1 MNEKAQ
7 GKLGAQRL
15 GTAAKL
21 SMWSLGCTGLMAG
34 PVLAQTAKEG
44 AAALPEVR
52 VTAQVKGQALDE
64 AQRAF
69 SVTELGRDE
78 LREQPMQEVEALWN
92 KVPGMHV
99 NHYQLSGV
107 ANGLVLRGFGGGGHG
122 GDVAATLDGIP
133 LNEAMSHADGY
144 FDLNVVVPLELDKV
158 NVYRGP
164 VSVLQGNYNRAGL
177 VELRTRRSGSYT
189 DFDVSAGSYGLLD
202 AQAALGRELEGG
214 DQLNLAAQ
222 HSRGDG
228 ARPSSG
234 FERSTISGHWKHH
247 VHEKLDI
254 SLSGRWHEARGDSP
268 SYLTE
273 AQWRQDPQ
281 GRDAH
286 VVGDGAN
293 KHFGT
298 LRLDAQY
305 ALDADLRLLG
315 FVYGTQQD
323 FVRWF
328 TRPRGGGWMQREE
341 SYERSVLGAGLNL
354 SGKSQLAAREL
365 NWMLGLEQV
374 RESTDYGYW
383 DGLVNRQRT
392 GPALNDR
399 NTRLDN
405 TALYG
410 QGSWQATD
418 WLQTTAALRWDHF
431 DGSCRLLEAEAGG
444 NECNRMQGR
453 SHTSPKLGAL
463 AQLNAQTALR
473 ASWSQGFA
481 LASDF
486 AKYALRNSDL
496 SANVFRQS
504 ELGVQWKPSAQWLID
519 AALYRITSSNEIR
532 NTAPGEYENLGA
544 TVRKGAELQL
554 HWLPSRSWHI
564 EWAYGRNRSEVTQ
577 NANAAL
583 LGQRVVA
590 VPDYTSTLHARWMP
604 RSDITVHG
612 VLRHVGRAPINATN
626 TEWASSYH
634 WLDLGLQY
642 RLPASLARNASL
654 NLWLRNAANTTYAS
668 TTTIIGGQRLV
679 APGAPR
685 SVQLGL
691 QFSL

>member
-1 MNEKAQ
+1 MGCGCA
-7 GKLGAQRL
+7 GLLTGGA
-15 GTAAKL
+15 
-21 SMWSLGCTGLMAG
+21 W
-34 PVLAQTAKEG
+34 AQTAREG
-44 AAALPEVR
+44 NAALPEVLVR
-52 VTAQVKGQALDE
+52 AQVKGQALDE
-64 AQRAF
+64 AQRSF
-69 SVTELGRDE
+69 SVTEFGSDDI
-78 LREQPMQEVEALWN
+78 REQPRQEVEALWN

-122 GDVAATLDGIP
+122 GDVAATLDGIA

-158 NVYRGP
+158 NVHRGP

-189 DFDVSAGSYGLLD
+189 DVDVSAGSQGMLD
-202 AQAALGRELEGG
+202 AQAALGRKLEGG

-228 ARPSSG
+228 ARPRSG
-234 FERSTISGHWKHH
+234 HGRSTISGTWKHH

-268 SYLTE
+268 GYLTE

-281 GRDAH
+281 GKDGH
-286 VVGDGAN
+286 VVGDGAD

-305 ALDADLRLLG
+305 ALDADTRLLG

-328 TRPRGGGWMQREE
+328 TRPRSGTWMQREE
-341 SYERSVLGAGLNL
+341 RYDRSVLGAGLNL
-354 SGKSQLAAREL
+354 NGKSQLVAREL

-383 DGLVNRQRT
+383 DGLVDRRRT
-392 GPALNDR
+392 AAALDDR
-399 NTRLDN
+399 NTRLN
-405 TALYG
+405 NMAFYG
-410 QGSWQATD
+410 QGGWQATG

-431 DGSCRLLEAEAGG
+431 DGRCRLLGAETGG
-444 NECNRMQGR
+444 DECNRMQGR
-453 SHTSPKLGAL
+453 SHASPKLGAM
-463 AQLNAQTALR
+463 AQLDARTALR

-481 LASDF
+481 LPSDF
-486 AKYALRNSDL
+486 AKYALRNSEL
-496 SANVFRQS
+496 GANIFRQT
-504 ELGVQWKPSAQWLID
+504 ELGLQWKPSSQWLID
-519 AALYRITSSNEIR
+519 AAVYRVTSSNEIR

-544 TVRKGAELQL
+544 TLRKGAELQL
-554 HWLPSRSWHI
+554 HWLPGRSWHI
-564 EWAYGRNRSEVTQ
+564 EWAYGRNRSEITQ

-590 VPDYTSTLHARWMP
+590 VPEYTSTLHARWMP
-604 RSDITVHG
+604 RGDVTVHG
-612 VLRHVGRAPINATN
+612 VLRHVGRAPINAGN
-626 TEWASSYH
+626 TEWAGSYH

-642 RLPASLARNASL
+642 RLPAGVARHASL
-654 NLWLRNAANTTYAS
+654 SLWLRNAANARYAS
-668 TTTIIGGQRLV
+668 TTAMIGGPRLV

-691 QFSL
+691 QLSL

>member
-1 MNEKAQ
+1 MGCGCA
-7 GKLGAQRL
+7 GLLTGGA
-15 GTAAKL
+15 
-21 SMWSLGCTGLMAG
+21 W
-34 PVLAQTAKEG
+34 AQTAREG
-44 AAALPEVR
+44 NVALPEVLVR
-52 VTAQVKGQALDE
+52 AQVKGQALDE

-69 SVTELGRDE
+69 SVTEFGSDDI
-78 LREQPMQEVEALWN
+78 REQPRQEVESLWN

-122 GDVAATLDGIP
+122 GDVAATLDGIA

-158 NVYRGP
+158 NVHRGP

-189 DFDVSAGSYGLLD
+189 DVDVSAGSQGMLD

-228 ARPSSG
+228 ARPRSG
-234 FERSTISGHWKHH
+234 HGRSTISGTWKHH

-268 SYLTE
+268 GYLTE

-281 GRDAH
+281 GKDGH

-305 ALDADLRLLG
+305 ALDADTRLLG

-328 TRPRGGGWMQREE
+328 TRPRSGTWMQREE
-341 SYERSVLGAGLNL
+341 RYDRSVLGAGLNL
-354 SGKSQLAAREL
+354 NGKSQLVAREL

-383 DGLVNRQRT
+383 DGLVDRRRT
-392 GPALNDR
+392 AAALDDR
-399 NTRLDN
+399 NTRLN
-405 TALYG
+405 NMALYG
-410 QGSWQATD
+410 QGGWQATG

-431 DGSCRLLEAEAGG
+431 DGRCRLLGAETGG
-444 NECNRMQGR
+444 DECNRMQGR
-453 SHTSPKLGAL
+453 SHASPKLGAM
-463 AQLNAQTALR
+463 AQLDARTALR

-481 LASDF
+481 LPSDF
-486 AKYALRNSDL
+486 AKYALRNSEL
-496 SANVFRQS
+496 GANIFRQT
-504 ELGVQWKPSAQWLID
+504 ELGLQWKPSSQWLID
-519 AALYRITSSNEIR
+519 AAVYRVTSSNEIR

-544 TVRKGAELQL
+544 TLRKGAELQL
-554 HWLPSRSWHI
+554 HWLPGRSWHL
-564 EWAYGRNRSEVTQ
+564 EWAYGRNRSEITQ

-590 VPDYTSTLHARWMP
+590 VPEYTSTLHARWMP
-604 RSDITVHG
+604 RGDVTVHG
-612 VLRHVGRAPINATN
+612 VLRHVGRAPINAGN
-626 TEWASSYH
+626 TEWAGSYH

-642 RLPASLARNASL
+642 RLPASVARHASL
-654 NLWLRNAANTTYAS
+654 SLWLRNAANARYAS
-668 TTTIIGGQRLV
+668 TTAMIGGQRLV

>member
-1 MNEKAQ
+1 MGCGCA
-7 GKLGAQRL
+7 GLLTGGA
-15 GTAAKL
+15 
-21 SMWSLGCTGLMAG
+21 W
-34 PVLAQTAKEG
+34 AQTAREG
-44 AAALPEVR
+44 NAALPEVLVR
-52 VTAQVKGQALDE
+52 AQVKGQALDE
-64 AQRAF
+64 AQRSF
-69 SVTELGRDE
+69 SVTEFGSDDI
-78 LREQPMQEVEALWN
+78 REQPRQEVEALWN

-122 GDVAATLDGIP
+122 GDVAATLDGIA

-158 NVYRGP
+158 NVHRGP

-189 DFDVSAGSYGLLD
+189 DVDVSAGSQGMLD

-228 ARPSSG
+228 ARPRSG
-234 FERSTISGHWKHH
+234 HGRSTISGTWKHH

-268 SYLTE
+268 GYLTE

-281 GRDAH
+281 GKDGH
-286 VVGDGAN
+286 VVGDGAD

-305 ALDADLRLLG
+305 ALDADTRLLG

-328 TRPRGGGWMQREE
+328 TRPRSGTWMQREE
-341 SYERSVLGAGLNL
+341 RYDRSVLGAGLNL
-354 SGKSQLAAREL
+354 NGKSQLVAREL

-383 DGLVNRQRT
+383 DGLADRQRT
-392 GPALNDR
+392 AAALDDR
-399 NTRLDN
+399 NTRLSN
-405 TALYG
+405 MAFYG
-410 QGSWQATD
+410 QGGWQATG

-431 DGSCRLLEAEAGG
+431 DGRCRLLGAETGG
-444 NECNRMQGR
+444 DECNRMQGR
-453 SHTSPKLGAL
+453 SHASPKLGAM
-463 AQLNAQTALR
+463 AQLDARTALR

-481 LASDF
+481 LPSDF
-486 AKYALRNSDL
+486 AKYALRNSEL
-496 SANVFRQS
+496 GANIFRQT
-504 ELGVQWKPSAQWLID
+504 ELGLQWKPSSQWLID
-519 AALYRITSSNEIR
+519 AAVYRVTSSNEIR

-544 TVRKGAELQL
+544 TLRKGAELQL
-554 HWLPSRSWHI
+554 HWLPGRSWHL
-564 EWAYGRNRSEVTQ
+564 EWAYGRNRSEITQ

-590 VPDYTSTLHARWMP
+590 VPEYTSTLHARWMP
-604 RSDITVHG
+604 RGDVTVHG
-612 VLRHVGRAPINATN
+612 VLRHVGRAPINAGN
-626 TEWASSYH
+626 TEWAGSYH

-642 RLPASLARNASL
+642 RLPASVARHASL
-654 NLWLRNAANTTYAS
+654 SLWLRNAANARYAS
-668 TTTIIGGQRLV
+668 TTAMIGGQRLV

>member
-1 MNEKAQ
+1 M
-7 GKLGAQRL
+7 
-15 GTAAKL
+15 
-21 SMWSLGCTGLMAG
+21 TGWAW
-34 PVLAQTAKEG
+34 AQTAREG
-44 AAALPEVR
+44 NAALPEVLVR
-52 VTAQVKGQALDE
+52 AQVKGQALDE
-64 AQRAF
+64 AQRSF
-69 SVTELGRDE
+69 SVTEFGSDDI
-78 LREQPMQEVEALWN
+78 REQPRQEVEALWN
-92 KVPGMHV
+92 KVPGMYV

-122 GDVAATLDGIP
+122 GDVAATLDGIS

-158 NVYRGP
+158 NVHRGP

-189 DFDVSAGSYGLLD
+189 DVDVSAGSQGMLD

-222 HSRGDG
+222 HSHGDG

-234 FERSTISGHWKHH
+234 HGRSTISGTWKHH

-268 SYLTE
+268 GYLTE

-281 GRDAH
+281 GKDGH

-305 ALDADLRLLG
+305 ALDADTRLLG

-328 TRPRGGGWMQREE
+328 TRPRSGTWMQREE
-341 SYERSVLGAGLNL
+341 RYDRSVLGAGLNL
-354 SGKSQLAAREL
+354 SGKSRLAAREL

-383 DGLVNRQRT
+383 DGLVNRRRT
-392 GPALNDR
+392 AAALDDR
-399 NTRLDN
+399 NTRLN
-405 TALYG
+405 NMALYG
-410 QGSWQATD
+410 QGSWQATG

-431 DGSCRLLEAEAGG
+431 DGRCRLLGAETGG
-444 NECNRMQGR
+444 DECNRMQGR
-453 SHTSPKLGAL
+453 SHASPKLGAM
-463 AQLNAQTALR
+463 AQLNPQTAVR

-481 LASDF
+481 LPSDF
-486 AKYALRNSDL
+486 AKYALRNSEL
-496 SANVFRQS
+496 GANIFRQT
-504 ELGVQWKPSAQWLID
+504 ELGLQWKPSSQWLID
-519 AALYRITSSNEIR
+519 AAVYRVTSSNEIR

-544 TVRKGAELQL
+544 TLRKGAELQL
-554 HWLPSRSWHI
+554 HWLPGRSWHL
-564 EWAYGRNRSEVTQ
+564 EWAYGRNRSEITQ

-583 LGQRVVA
+583 QGQRVVA
-590 VPDYTSTLHARWMP
+590 VPEYTSTLHARWMP
-604 RSDITVHG
+604 RGDVTVHG
-612 VLRHVGRAPINATN
+612 VLRHVGRAPINAGN
-626 TEWASSYH
+626 TEWAGSYH

-642 RLPASLARNASL
+642 RLPASVARHASL
-654 NLWLRNAANTTYAS
+654 SLWLRNAANARYAS
-668 TTTIIGGQRLV
+668 ITTMIGGQRLV

>member
-1 MNEKAQ
+1 MGCGCAGLLTGGAWAQ
-7 GKLGAQRL
+7 
-15 GTAAKL
+15 
-21 SMWSLGCTGLMAG
+21 
-34 PVLAQTAKEG
+34 LAREG
-44 AAALPEVR
+44 NAALPEVLVR
-52 VTAQVKGQALDE
+52 AQVKGQALDE
-64 AQRAF
+64 AQRTF
-69 SVTELGRDE
+69 SVTEFGSDDI
-78 LREQPMQEVEALWN
+78 REQPRQEVEALWN

-122 GDVAATLDGIP
+122 GDVAATLDGIA

-144 FDLNVVVPLELDKV
+144 FDLNVVMPLELDKV
-158 NVYRGP
+158 NVHRGP

-189 DFDVSAGSYGLLD
+189 DVDVSAGSQGMLD

-228 ARPSSG
+228 ARPRSG
-234 FERSTISGHWKHH
+234 HGRSTISGTWKHH

-268 SYLTE
+268 GYLTE

-281 GRDAH
+281 GKDGH
-286 VVGDGAN
+286 VVGDGAD

-305 ALDADLRLLG
+305 ALDADTRLLG

-328 TRPRGGGWMQREE
+328 TRPRSGTWMQREE
-341 SYERSVLGAGLNL
+341 RYDRSVLGAGLNL
-354 SGKSQLAAREL
+354 NGKSQLVAREL

-383 DGLVNRQRT
+383 DGLVDRQRT
-392 GPALNDR
+392 AAALDDR
-399 NTRLDN
+399 NTRLN
-405 TALYG
+405 NMAFYG
-410 QGSWQATD
+410 QGGWQATG

-431 DGSCRLLEAEAGG
+431 DGRCRLLGAETGG
-444 NECNRMQGR
+444 DECNRMQGR
-453 SHTSPKLGAL
+453 SHASPKLGAM
-463 AQLNAQTALR
+463 AQLDARTALR

-481 LASDF
+481 LPSDF
-486 AKYALRNSDL
+486 AKYALRNSEL
-496 SANVFRQS
+496 GANIFRQT
-504 ELGVQWKPSAQWLID
+504 ELGLQWKPSSQWLID
-519 AALYRITSSNEIR
+519 AAVYRVTSSNEIR

-544 TVRKGAELQL
+544 TLRKGAELQL
-554 HWLPSRSWHI
+554 HWLPGRSWHL
-564 EWAYGRNRSEVTQ
+564 EWAYGRNRSEITQ

-590 VPDYTSTLHARWMP
+590 VPEYTSTLHARWMP
-604 RSDITVHG
+604 RGDVTVHG
-612 VLRHVGRAPINATN
+612 VLRHVGRAPINAGN
-626 TEWASSYH
+626 TEWAGSYH

-642 RLPASLARNASL
+642 RLPASVARHASL
-654 NLWLRNAANTTYAS
+654 SLWLRNAANARYAS
-668 TTTIIGGQRLV
+668 TTAMIGGQRLV

>member
-1 MNEKAQ
+1 MGCGCA
-7 GKLGAQRL
+7 GLLTGGA
-15 GTAAKL
+15 
-21 SMWSLGCTGLMAG
+21 W
-34 PVLAQTAKEG
+34 AQTAREG
-44 AAALPEVR
+44 NAVLPEVLVR
-52 VTAQVKGQALDE
+52 AQVKGQALDE
-64 AQRAF
+64 AQRSF
-69 SVTELGRDE
+69 SVTEFGSDDI
-78 LREQPMQEVEALWN
+78 REQPRQEVEALWN

-122 GDVAATLDGIP
+122 GDVAATLDGIA

-158 NVYRGP
+158 NVHRGP

-189 DFDVSAGSYGLLD
+189 DVDVSAGSQGMLD

-228 ARPSSG
+228 ARPRSG
-234 FERSTISGHWKHH
+234 HGRSTISGTWKHH

-268 SYLTE
+268 GYLTE

-281 GRDAH
+281 GKDGH
-286 VVGDGAN
+286 VVGDGAD

-305 ALDADLRLLG
+305 ALDADTRLLG

-328 TRPRGGGWMQREE
+328 TRPRSGTWMQREE
-341 SYERSVLGAGLNL
+341 RYDRSVLGAGLNL
-354 SGKSQLAAREL
+354 NGKRQLVASEL

-383 DGLVNRQRT
+383 DGLVDRQRT
-392 GPALNDR
+392 AAALDDR
-399 NTRLDN
+399 NTRLSN
-405 TALYG
+405 MAFYG
-410 QGSWQATD
+410 QGGWQATG

-431 DGSCRLLEAEAGG
+431 DGRCRLLGAETGG
-444 NECNRMQGR
+444 DECNRMQGR
-453 SHTSPKLGAL
+453 SHASPKLGAM
-463 AQLNAQTALR
+463 AQLDARTALR

-481 LASDF
+481 LPSDF
-486 AKYALRNSDL
+486 AKYALRNSEL
-496 SANVFRQS
+496 GANIFRQT
-504 ELGVQWKPSAQWLID
+504 ELGLQWKPSSQWLID
-519 AALYRITSSNEIR
+519 AAVYRVTSSNEIR

-544 TVRKGAELQL
+544 TLRKGAELQL
-554 HWLPSRSWHI
+554 HWLPGRSRHL
-564 EWAYGRNRSEVTQ
+564 EWVYGRNRSEITQ

-590 VPDYTSTLHARWMP
+590 VPEYTSTLHARWMP
-604 RSDITVHG
+604 RGDVTVHG
-612 VLRHVGRAPINATN
+612 MLRHVGRAPINAGN
-626 TEWASSYH
+626 TEWAGSYH

-642 RLPASLARNASL
+642 RLPASVARHASL
-654 NLWLRNAANTTYAS
+654 SLWLRNAANARYAS
-668 TTTIIGGQRLV
+668 TTAMIGGQRLV

>member
-1 MNEKAQ
+1 MGCGCA
-7 GKLGAQRL
+7 GLLTGGA
-15 GTAAKL
+15 
-21 SMWSLGCTGLMAG
+21 W
-34 PVLAQTAKEG
+34 AQTAREG
-44 AAALPEVR
+44 NAVLPEVLVR
-52 VTAQVKGQALDE
+52 AQVKGQALDQ
-64 AQRAF
+64 AQRSF
-69 SVTELGRDE
+69 SVTEFGSDDI
-78 LREQPMQEVEALWN
+78 REQPRQEVEALWN

-122 GDVAATLDGIP
+122 GDVAATLDGIA

-158 NVYRGP
+158 NVHRGP

-189 DFDVSAGSYGLLD
+189 DVDVSAGSQGMLD

-228 ARPSSG
+228 ARPRSG
-234 FERSTISGHWKHH
+234 HGRSTISGTWKHH

-268 SYLTE
+268 GYLTE

-281 GRDAH
+281 GKDGH
-286 VVGDGAN
+286 VVGDGAD

-305 ALDADLRLLG
+305 ALDADTRLLG

-328 TRPRGGGWMQREE
+328 TRPRSGTWMQREE
-341 SYERSVLGAGLNL
+341 RYDRSVLGAGLNL
-354 SGKSQLAAREL
+354 NGKRQLVASEL

-383 DGLVNRQRT
+383 DGLVDRQRT
-392 GPALNDR
+392 AAALDDR
-399 NTRLDN
+399 NTRLSN
-405 TALYG
+405 MAFYG
-410 QGSWQATD
+410 QGGWQATG

-431 DGSCRLLEAEAGG
+431 DGRCRLLGAETGG
-444 NECNRMQGR
+444 DECNRMQGR
-453 SHTSPKLGAL
+453 SHASPKLGAM
-463 AQLNAQTALR
+463 AQLDARTALR

-481 LASDF
+481 LPSDF
-486 AKYALRNSDL
+486 AKYALRNSEL
-496 SANVFRQS
+496 GANIFRQT
-504 ELGVQWKPSAQWLID
+504 ELGLQWKPSSQWLID
-519 AALYRITSSNEIR
+519 AAVYRVTSSNEIR

-544 TVRKGAELQL
+544 TLRKGAELQL
-554 HWLPSRSWHI
+554 HWLPGRSRHL
-564 EWAYGRNRSEVTQ
+564 EWVYGRNRSEITQ

-590 VPDYTSTLHARWMP
+590 VPEYTSTLHARWMP
-604 RSDITVHG
+604 RGDVTVHG
-612 VLRHVGRAPINATN
+612 MLRHVGRAPINAGN
-626 TEWASSYH
+626 TEWAGSYH

-642 RLPASLARNASL
+642 RLPASVARHASL
-654 NLWLRNAANTTYAS
+654 SLWLRNAANARYAS
-668 TTTIIGGQRLV
+668 TTAMIGGQRLV

>member
-1 MNEKAQ
+1 MGCGCA
-7 GKLGAQRL
+7 GLLTGGA
-15 GTAAKL
+15 
-21 SMWSLGCTGLMAG
+21 W
-34 PVLAQTAKEG
+34 AQTAREG
-44 AAALPEVR
+44 NPVLPEVLVR
-52 VTAQVKGQALDE
+52 AQVKGQALDE
-64 AQRAF
+64 AQRSF
-69 SVTELGRDE
+69 SVTEFGSDDI
-78 LREQPMQEVEALWN
+78 REQPRQEVEALWN

-122 GDVAATLDGIP
+122 GDVAATLDGIA

-158 NVYRGP
+158 NVHRGP

-189 DFDVSAGSYGLLD
+189 DVDVSAGSQGMLD

-228 ARPSSG
+228 ARPRSG
-234 FERSTISGHWKHH
+234 HGRSTISGTWKHH

-268 SYLTE
+268 GYLTE

-281 GRDAH
+281 GKDGH
-286 VVGDGAN
+286 VVGDGADKN
-293 KHFGT
+293 FGT

-305 ALDADLRLLG
+305 ALDADTRLLG

-328 TRPRGGGWMQREE
+328 TRPRSGTWMQREE
-341 SYERSVLGAGLNL
+341 RYDRSVLGAGLNL
-354 SGKSQLAAREL
+354 NGKSQLVAREL

-383 DGLVNRQRT
+383 DGLVDRRRT
-392 GPALNDR
+392 AAALDDR
-399 NTRLDN
+399 NTRLNN

-410 QGSWQATD
+410 QGSWQATG

-431 DGSCRLLEAEAGG
+431 DGRCRLLGAETGG
-444 NECNRMQGR
+444 DECNRMQGR
-453 SHTSPKLGAL
+453 SHASPKLGAM
-463 AQLNAQTALR
+463 AQLDARTALR

-481 LASDF
+481 LPSDF
-486 AKYALRNSDL
+486 AKYALRNSEL
-496 SANVFRQS
+496 GANIFRQT
-504 ELGVQWKPSAQWLID
+504 ELGLQWKPSSQWLID
-519 AALYRITSSNEIR
+519 AAVYRVTSSNEIR

-544 TVRKGAELQL
+544 TLRKGAELQL
-554 HWLPSRSWHI
+554 HWLPGRSWHL
-564 EWAYGRNRSEVTQ
+564 EWAYGRNRSEITQ

-590 VPDYTSTLHARWMP
+590 VPEYTSTLHARWMP
-604 RSDITVHG
+604 RGDVTVHG
-612 VLRHVGRAPINATN
+612 VLRHVGRAPINAGN
-626 TEWASSYH
+626 TEWAGSYH

-642 RLPASLARNASL
+642 RLPASVARHASL
-654 NLWLRNAANTTYAS
+654 SLWLRNAANARYAS
-668 TTTIIGGQRLV
+668 TTTMIGGQRLV

-691 QFSL
+691 QLSL

>member
-1 MNEKAQ
+1 MGCGCA
-7 GKLGAQRL
+7 GLLTGGA
-15 GTAAKL
+15 
-21 SMWSLGCTGLMAG
+21 W
-34 PVLAQTAKEG
+34 AQTAREG
-44 AAALPEVR
+44 NAVLPEVLVR
-52 VTAQVKGQALDE
+52 AQVKGQALDE
-64 AQRAF
+64 AQRSF
-69 SVTELGRDE
+69 SVTEFGSDDI
-78 LREQPMQEVEALWN
+78 REQPRQEVEALWN

-122 GDVAATLDGIP
+122 GDVAATLDGIA

-158 NVYRGP
+158 NVHRGP

-189 DFDVSAGSYGLLD
+189 DVDVSAGSQGMLD

-228 ARPSSG
+228 ARPRSG
-234 FERSTISGHWKHH
+234 HGRSTISGTWKHH

-268 SYLTE
+268 GYLTE
-273 AQWRQDPQ
+273 AQWWQDPQ
-281 GRDAH
+281 GKDGH
-286 VVGDGAN
+286 VVGDGAD

-305 ALDADLRLLG
+305 ALDADTRLLG

-328 TRPRGGGWMQREE
+328 TRPRSGTWMQREE
-341 SYERSVLGAGLNL
+341 RYDRSVLGAGLNL
-354 SGKSQLAAREL
+354 NGKSQLVAREL

-383 DGLVNRQRT
+383 DGLADRQRT
-392 GPALNDR
+392 AAALDDR
-399 NTRLDN
+399 NTRLN
-405 TALYG
+405 NMAFYG
-410 QGSWQATD
+410 QGGWQATG

-431 DGSCRLLEAEAGG
+431 DGRCRLLGAETGG
-444 NECNRMQGR
+444 DECNRMQGR
-453 SHTSPKLGAL
+453 SHASPKLGAM
-463 AQLNAQTALR
+463 AQLDARTALR

-481 LASDF
+481 LPSDF
-486 AKYALRNSDL
+486 AKYALRNSEL
-496 SANVFRQS
+496 GANIFRQT
-504 ELGVQWKPSAQWLID
+504 ELGLQWKPSSQWLID
-519 AALYRITSSNEIR
+519 AAVYRVTSSNEIR

-544 TVRKGAELQL
+544 TLRKGAELQL
-554 HWLPSRSWHI
+554 HWLPGRSWHL
-564 EWAYGRNRSEVTQ
+564 EWAYGRNRSEITQ

-590 VPDYTSTLHARWMP
+590 VPEYTSTLHARWMP
-604 RSDITVHG
+604 RGDVTVHG
-612 VLRHVGRAPINATN
+612 MLRHVGRAPINAGN
-626 TEWASSYH
+626 TEWAGSYH

-642 RLPASLARNASL
+642 RLPASVARHASL
-654 NLWLRNAANTTYAS
+654 SLWLRNAANARYAS
-668 TTTIIGGQRLV
+668 TTAMIGGQRLV

>member
-1 MNEKAQ
+1 MRTKKNSTHRSRCQEVT
-7 GKLGAQRL
+7 LRC
-15 GTAAKL
+15 TA
-21 SMWSLGCTGLMAG
+21 
-34 PVLAQTAKEG
+34 LACY
-44 AAALPEVR
+44 ALLHGNVWAHEAEVR
-52 VTAQVKGQALDE
+52 LAEVQVKGQSLD
-64 AQRAF
+64 AVQPVF
-69 SVTELGRDE
+69 SVTEIGRDD
-78 LREQPMQEVEALWN
+78 LREQPRQEVESLWSQ
-92 KVPGMHV
+92 VPGMHV
-99 NHYQLSGV
+99 HHYQLSGV

-133 LNEAMSHADGY
+133 LNEATSHADGY

-189 DFDVSAGSYGLLD
+189 DVEVSAGSHGLWD
-202 AQAALGRELEGG
+202 TQAALGRGLEGG

-234 FERSTISGHWKHH
+234 FERSTLSGTWKHQ

-254 SLSGRWHEARGDSP
+254 SLSSRWHEARGDSP

-281 GRDAH
+281 GKDAR

-305 ALDADLRLLG
+305 ALGGETRLLG
-315 FVYGTQQD
+315 FAYATQQD

-328 TRPRGGGWMQREE
+328 TRPRGGSWMQREE
-341 SYERSVLGAGLNL
+341 RYDRRVLGAGLNL
-354 SGKSQLAAREL
+354 SGKTAVAAREL

-383 DGLVNRQRT
+383 DGLVNRQRMAA
-392 GPALNDR
+392 ALDDR
-399 NTRLDN
+399 NTRLNN

-410 QGSWQATD
+410 QGHWQAAD
-418 WLQTTAALRWDHF
+418 WLQTSAALRWDHF
-431 DGSCRLLEAEAGG
+431 DGSCRLLGTETGG
-444 NECNRMQGR
+444 DECHRMQGR
-453 SHTSPKLGAL
+453 SQASPKLGAL
-463 AQLNAQTALR
+463 AQLNARTAVR
-473 ASWSQGFA
+473 ASWSQGFS
-481 LASDF
+481 LPSDF

-496 SANVFRQS
+496 SANLFRQT
-504 ELGVQWKPSAQWLID
+504 ELGVQWKPSSQWLID
-519 AALYRITSSNEIR
+519 AAVYRITSSQEIR

-544 TVRKGAELQL
+544 TLRKGAEMQL
-554 HWLPSRSWHI
+554 HWLPGPAWHL
-564 EWAYGRNRSEVTQ
+564 EWAYGYHRSEVTQ
-577 NANAAL
+577 NASAAL
-583 LGQRVVA
+583 LGRRVVA
-590 VPDYTSTLHARWMP
+590 VPEYTSTLHARWMP

-612 VLRHVGRAPINATN
+612 VLRHVGRSPINTSN
-626 TEWASSYH
+626 TEWAASYH
-634 WLDLGLQY
+634 WIDLGLQY
-642 RLPASLARNASL
+642 RLPASVARNASL
-654 NLWLRNAANTTYAS
+654 NLWLRNAADTRYAS
-668 TTTIIGGQRLV
+668 TTTLIGGQRLV

-685 SVQLGL
+685 SLQLGL

>member
-1 MNEKAQ
+1 MGCGCA
-7 GKLGAQRL
+7 GLLTGGA
-15 GTAAKL
+15 
-21 SMWSLGCTGLMAG
+21 W
-34 PVLAQTAKEG
+34 AQTAREG
-44 AAALPEVR
+44 NAALPEVLVR
-52 VTAQVKGQALDE
+52 AQVKGQALDE
-64 AQRAF
+64 AQRSF
-69 SVTELGRDE
+69 SVTEFGSDDI
-78 LREQPMQEVEALWN
+78 REQPRQEVEALWN

-122 GDVAATLDGIP
+122 GDVAATLDGIA

-158 NVYRGP
+158 NVHRGP

-189 DFDVSAGSYGLLD
+189 DVDVSAGSQGMLD

-228 ARPSSG
+228 ARPRSG
-234 FERSTISGHWKHH
+234 HGRSTISGTWKHH

-268 SYLTE
+268 GYLTE

-281 GRDAH
+281 GKDGH
-286 VVGDGAN
+286 VVGDGAD

-305 ALDADLRLLG
+305 ALDADTRLLG

-328 TRPRGGGWMQREE
+328 TRPRSGTWMQREE
-341 SYERSVLGAGLNL
+341 RYDRSVLGAGLNL
-354 SGKSQLAAREL
+354 NGKSQLVAREL

-383 DGLVNRQRT
+383 DGLADRQRT
-392 GPALNDR
+392 AAALDDR
-399 NTRLDN
+399 NTRLN
-405 TALYG
+405 NMAFYG
-410 QGSWQATD
+410 QGGWQATG

-431 DGSCRLLEAEAGG
+431 DGRCRLLGAETGG
-444 NECNRMQGR
+444 DECNRMQGR
-453 SHTSPKLGAL
+453 SHASPKLGAM
-463 AQLNAQTALR
+463 AQLDARTALR

-481 LASDF
+481 LPSDF
-486 AKYALRNSDL
+486 AKYALRNSEL
-496 SANVFRQS
+496 GANIFRQT
-504 ELGVQWKPSAQWLID
+504 ELGLQWKPSSQWLID
-519 AALYRITSSNEIR
+519 AAVYRVTSSNEIR

-544 TVRKGAELQL
+544 TLRKGAELQL
-554 HWLPSRSWHI
+554 HWLPGRSWHL
-564 EWAYGRNRSEVTQ
+564 EWAYGRNRSEITQ

-590 VPDYTSTLHARWMP
+590 VPEYTSTLHARWMP
-604 RSDITVHG
+604 RGDVTVHG
-612 VLRHVGRAPINATN
+612 MLRHVGRAPINAGN
-626 TEWASSYH
+626 TEWAGSYH

-642 RLPASLARNASL
+642 RLPASVARHASL
-654 NLWLRNAANTTYAS
+654 SLWLRNAANARYAS
-668 TTTIIGGQRLV
+668 TTAMIGGQRLV

>member
-1 MNEKAQ
+1 MRTKKNSTHRSRCQE
-7 GKLGAQRL
+7 L
-15 GTAAKL
+15 T
-21 SMWSLGCTGLMAG
+21 LGCTA
-34 PVLAQTAKEG
+34 LACC
-44 AAALPEVR
+44 ALLHGNVWAHEAEVR
-52 VTAQVKGQALDE
+52 LAEVQVKGQSLD
-64 AQRAF
+64 AVQPAF
-69 SVTELGRDE
+69 SVTEIGRDD
-78 LREQPMQEVEALWN
+78 LREQPRQEVESLWS
-92 KVPGMHV
+92 KVPGMHIH
-99 NHYQLSGV
+99 HYQLSGV

-133 LNEAMSHADGY
+133 LNEATSHADGY

-189 DFDVSAGSYGLLD
+189 DVDVSTGSHGLWD
-202 AQAALGRELEGG
+202 TQAALGRELKGG

-234 FERSTISGHWKHH
+234 YERSTLGGHWKHH

-268 SYLTE
+268 GYLTE

-281 GRDAH
+281 GKDGH

-305 ALDADLRLLG
+305 ALGGETRLLG
-315 FVYGTQQD
+315 FVYATQQD

-328 TRPRGGGWMQREE
+328 TRPRSGTWMQREE
-341 SYERSVLGAGLNL
+341 RYDRSVLGAGLNL
-354 SGKSQLAAREL
+354 NGKTALAAREL

-383 DGLVNRQRT
+383 DGLVNRQRMAA
-392 GPALNDR
+392 ALDDR
-399 NTRLDN
+399 NTRLNN

-410 QGSWQATD
+410 QGNWQATD
-418 WLQTTAALRWDHF
+418 WLQTTAELRWDRF
-431 DGSCRLLEAEAGG
+431 DGSCRLLGTETGG
-444 NECNRMQGR
+444 DECSRMQGR
-453 SHTSPKLGAL
+453 NQASPKLGAL
-463 AQLNAQTALR
+463 AQINPQTAVR

-481 LASDF
+481 LPSDF

-496 SANVFRQS
+496 SANIFRQI
-504 ELGVQWKPSAQWLID
+504 ELGVQWKPSSQWLLD
-519 AALYRITSSNEIR
+519 ASVYRITSSQEIR

-544 TVRKGAELQL
+544 TLRKGAELQL
-554 HWLPSRSWHI
+554 HWLPGRAWHL
-564 EWAYGRNRSEVTQ
+564 EWAYGLNRSEVTQ

-590 VPDYTSTLHARWMP
+590 VPEYTSTLHARWMP

-612 VLRHVGRAPINATN
+612 VLRHVGRSPINTSN
-626 TEWASSYH
+626 TEWAASYH
-634 WLDLGLQY
+634 WIDLGLQY
-642 RLPASLARNASL
+642 RLPASVARNASL
-654 NLWLRNAANTTYAS
+654 NLWLRNAADTRYAS
-668 TTTIIGGQRLV
+668 TTTLIGGQRLV

-685 SVQLGL
+685 SLQLGL

>member
-1 MNEKAQ
+1 MGCGCA
-7 GKLGAQRL
+7 GLLTGGA
-15 GTAAKL
+15 
-21 SMWSLGCTGLMAG
+21 W
-34 PVLAQTAKEG
+34 AQTAREG
-44 AAALPEVR
+44 NAVLPEVLVR
-52 VTAQVKGQALDE
+52 AQVKGQALDE
-64 AQRAF
+64 AQRSF
-69 SVTELGRDE
+69 SVTEFGSDDI
-78 LREQPMQEVEALWN
+78 REQPRQEVEALWN

-122 GDVAATLDGIP
+122 GDVAATLDGIA

-158 NVYRGP
+158 NVHRGP

-189 DFDVSAGSYGLLD
+189 DVDVSAGSQGMLD

-228 ARPSSG
+228 ARPRSG
-234 FERSTISGHWKHH
+234 HGRSTISGTWKHH

-268 SYLTE
+268 GYLTE

-281 GRDAH
+281 GKDGH
-286 VVGDGAN
+286 VVGDGAD

-305 ALDADLRLLG
+305 ALDADTRLLG

-328 TRPRGGGWMQREE
+328 TRPRSGTWMQREE
-341 SYERSVLGAGLNL
+341 RYDRSVLGAGLNL
-354 SGKSQLAAREL
+354 NGKSQLVAREL

-383 DGLVNRQRT
+383 DGLADRQRT
-392 GPALNDR
+392 AAALDDR
-399 NTRLDN
+399 NTRLN
-405 TALYG
+405 NMAFYG
-410 QGSWQATD
+410 QGGWQATG

-431 DGSCRLLEAEAGG
+431 DGRCRLLGAETGG
-444 NECNRMQGR
+444 DECNRMQGR
-453 SHTSPKLGAL
+453 SHASPKLGAM
-463 AQLNAQTALR
+463 AQLDARTALR

-481 LASDF
+481 LPSDF
-486 AKYALRNSDL
+486 AKYALRNSEL
-496 SANVFRQS
+496 GANIFRQT
-504 ELGVQWKPSAQWLID
+504 ELGLQWKPSSQWLID
-519 AALYRITSSNEIR
+519 AAVYRVTSSNEIR

-544 TVRKGAELQL
+544 TLRKGAELQL
-554 HWLPSRSWHI
+554 HWLPGRSWHL
-564 EWAYGRNRSEVTQ
+564 EWAYGRNRSEITQ

-590 VPDYTSTLHARWMP
+590 VPEYTSTLHARWMP
-604 RSDITVHG
+604 RGDVTVHG
-612 VLRHVGRAPINATN
+612 MLRHVGRAPINAGN
-626 TEWASSYH
+626 TEWAGSYH

-642 RLPASLARNASL
+642 RLPASVARHASL
-654 NLWLRNAANTTYAS
+654 SLWLRNAANARYAS
-668 TTTIIGGQRLV
+668 TTAMIGGQRLV

>member
-1 MNEKAQ
+1 MGCGCA
-7 GKLGAQRL
+7 GLLTGGA
-15 GTAAKL
+15 
-21 SMWSLGCTGLMAG
+21 W
-34 PVLAQTAKEG
+34 AQTAREG
-44 AAALPEVR
+44 NAVLPEVLVR
-52 VTAQVKGQALDE
+52 AQVKGQALDE
-64 AQRAF
+64 AQRSF
-69 SVTELGRDE
+69 SVTEFGSDDI
-78 LREQPMQEVEALWN
+78 REQPRQEVEALWN

-122 GDVAATLDGIP
+122 GDVAATLDGIA

-158 NVYRGP
+158 NVHRGP

-189 DFDVSAGSYGLLD
+189 DVDVSAGSQGMLD

-228 ARPSSG
+228 ARPRSG
-234 FERSTISGHWKHH
+234 HGRSTISGTWKHH

-268 SYLTE
+268 GYLTE

-281 GRDAH
+281 GKDGH
-286 VVGDGAN
+286 VVGDGAD

-305 ALDADLRLLG
+305 ALDADTRLLG

-328 TRPRGGGWMQREE
+328 TRPRSGTWMQREE
-341 SYERSVLGAGLNL
+341 RYDRSVLGAGLNL
-354 SGKSQLAAREL
+354 NGKSQLVAREL

-383 DGLVNRQRT
+383 DGLADRQRT
-392 GPALNDR
+392 AAALDDR
-399 NTRLDN
+399 NTRLN
-405 TALYG
+405 NMAFYG
-410 QGSWQATD
+410 QGGWQATG

-431 DGSCRLLEAEAGG
+431 DGRCRLLGAETGG
-444 NECNRMQGR
+444 DECNRMQGR
-453 SHTSPKLGAL
+453 SHASPKLGAM
-463 AQLNAQTALR
+463 AQLDARTALR

-481 LASDF
+481 LPSDF
-486 AKYALRNSDL
+486 AKYALRNSEL
-496 SANVFRQS
+496 GANIFRQT
-504 ELGVQWKPSAQWLID
+504 ELGLQWKPSSQWLID
-519 AALYRITSSNEIR
+519 AAVYRVTSSNEIR

-544 TVRKGAELQL
+544 TLRKGAELQL
-554 HWLPSRSWHI
+554 HWLPGRSWHL
-564 EWAYGRNRSEVTQ
+564 EWAYGRNRSEITQ

-590 VPDYTSTLHARWMP
+590 VPEYTSTLHARWMP
-604 RSDITVHG
+604 RGDVTVHG
-612 VLRHVGRAPINATN
+612 VLRHVGRAPINAGN
-626 TEWASSYH
+626 TEWAGSYH

-642 RLPASLARNASL
+642 RLPASVARHASL
-654 NLWLRNAANTTYAS
+654 SLWLRNAANARYAS
-668 TTTIIGGQRLV
+668 TTAMIGGQRLV

>member
-1 MNEKAQ
+1 MGCGCA
-7 GKLGAQRL
+7 GLLTGGA
-15 GTAAKL
+15 
-21 SMWSLGCTGLMAG
+21 W
-34 PVLAQTAKEG
+34 AQTAREG
-44 AAALPEVR
+44 NAALPEVLVR
-52 VTAQVKGQALDE
+52 AQVKGQALDE
-64 AQRAF
+64 AQRSF
-69 SVTELGRDE
+69 SVTEFGSDDI
-78 LREQPMQEVEALWN
+78 REQPRQEVEALWN

-122 GDVAATLDGIP
+122 GDVAATLDGIA

-158 NVYRGP
+158 NVHRGP

-189 DFDVSAGSYGLLD
+189 DVDVSAGSQGMLD

-228 ARPSSG
+228 ARPRSG
-234 FERSTISGHWKHH
+234 HGRSTISGTWKHH

-268 SYLTE
+268 GYLTE

-281 GRDAH
+281 GKDGH
-286 VVGDGAN
+286 VVGDGAD

-305 ALDADLRLLG
+305 ALDADTRLLG

-328 TRPRGGGWMQREE
+328 TRPRSGTWMQREE
-341 SYERSVLGAGLNL
+341 RYDRSVLGAGLNL
-354 SGKSQLAAREL
+354 NGKSQLVAREL

-383 DGLVNRQRT
+383 DGLADRQRT
-392 GPALNDR
+392 AAALDDR
-399 NTRLDN
+399 NTRLN
-405 TALYG
+405 NMAFYG
-410 QGSWQATD
+410 QGGWQATG

-431 DGSCRLLEAEAGG
+431 DGRCRLLGAETGG
-444 NECNRMQGR
+444 DECNRMQGR
-453 SHTSPKLGAL
+453 SHASPKLGAM
-463 AQLNAQTALR
+463 AQLDARTALR

-481 LASDF
+481 LPSDF
-486 AKYALRNSDL
+486 AKYALRNSEL
-496 SANVFRQS
+496 GANIFRQT
-504 ELGVQWKPSAQWLID
+504 ELGLQWKPSSQWLID
-519 AALYRITSSNEIR
+519 AAVYRVTSSNEIR

-544 TVRKGAELQL
+544 TLRKGAELQL
-554 HWLPSRSWHI
+554 HWLPGRSWHL
-564 EWAYGRNRSEVTQ
+564 EWAYGRNRSEITQ

-590 VPDYTSTLHARWMP
+590 VPEYTSTLHARWMP
-604 RSDITVHG
+604 RGDVTVHG
-612 VLRHVGRAPINATN
+612 VLRHVGRAPINAGN
-626 TEWASSYH
+626 TEWAGSYH

-642 RLPASLARNASL
+642 RLPASVARHASL
-654 NLWLRNAANTTYAS
+654 SLWLRNAANARYAS
-668 TTTIIGGQRLV
+668 TTAMIGGQRLV

>member
-1 MNEKAQ
+1 MGCGCA
-7 GKLGAQRL
+7 GLLTGGA
-15 GTAAKL
+15 
-21 SMWSLGCTGLMAG
+21 W
-34 PVLAQTAKEG
+34 AQTAREG
-44 AAALPEVR
+44 NAVLPEVLVR
-52 VTAQVKGQALDE
+52 AQVKGQALDE
-64 AQRAF
+64 AQRSF
-69 SVTELGRDE
+69 SVTEFGSDDI
-78 LREQPMQEVEALWN
+78 REQPRQEVEALWN

-122 GDVAATLDGIP
+122 GDVAATLDGIA

-158 NVYRGP
+158 NVHRGP

-189 DFDVSAGSYGLLD
+189 DVDVSAGSQGMLD

-228 ARPSSG
+228 ARPRSG
-234 FERSTISGHWKHH
+234 HGRSTISGTWKHH

-268 SYLTE
+268 GYLTE
-273 AQWRQDPQ
+273 AQWWQDPQ
-281 GRDAH
+281 GKDGH
-286 VVGDGAN
+286 VVGDGAD

-305 ALDADLRLLG
+305 ALDADTRLLG

-328 TRPRGGGWMQREE
+328 TRPRSGTWMQREE
-341 SYERSVLGAGLNL
+341 RYDRSVLGAGLNL
-354 SGKSQLAAREL
+354 NGKSQLVAREL

-383 DGLVNRQRT
+383 DGLVDRQRT
-392 GPALNDR
+392 AAALDDR
-399 NTRLDN
+399 NTRLSN
-405 TALYG
+405 MAFYG
-410 QGSWQATD
+410 QGGWQATG

-431 DGSCRLLEAEAGG
+431 DGRCRLLGAETGG
-444 NECNRMQGR
+444 DECNRMQGR
-453 SHTSPKLGAL
+453 SHASPKLGAM
-463 AQLNAQTALR
+463 AQLDARTALR

-481 LASDF
+481 LPSDF
-486 AKYALRNSDL
+486 AKYALRNSEL
-496 SANVFRQS
+496 GANIFRQT
-504 ELGVQWKPSAQWLID
+504 ELGLQWKPSSQWLID
-519 AALYRITSSNEIR
+519 AAVYRVTSSNEIR

-544 TVRKGAELQL
+544 TLRKGAELQL
-554 HWLPSRSWHI
+554 HWLPGRSWHL
-564 EWAYGRNRSEVTQ
+564 EWAYGRNRSEITQ

-590 VPDYTSTLHARWMP
+590 VPEYTSTLHARWMP
-604 RSDITVHG
+604 RGDVTVHG
-612 VLRHVGRAPINATN
+612 VLRHVGRAPINAGN
-626 TEWASSYH
+626 TEWAGSYH

-642 RLPASLARNASL
+642 RLPASVARHASL
-654 NLWLRNAANTTYAS
+654 SLWLRNAANARYAS
-668 TTTIIGGQRLV
+668 TTAMIGGQRLV

>member
-1 MNEKAQ
+1 
-7 GKLGAQRL
+7 
-15 GTAAKL
+15 
-21 SMWSLGCTGLMAG
+21 MWAHE
-34 PVLAQTAKEG
+34 A
-44 AAALPEVR
+44 EVR
-52 VTAQVKGQALDE
+52 LAEVQVKGQSLD
-64 AQRAF
+64 AVQPAF
-69 SVTELGRDE
+69 SVTEIGRDD
-78 LREQPMQEVEALWN
+78 LREQPRQEVESLWS
-92 KVPGMHV
+92 KVPGMHIH
-99 NHYQLSGV
+99 HYQLSGV

-133 LNEAMSHADGY
+133 LNEATSHADGY

-189 DFDVSAGSYGLLD
+189 DVDVSTGSHGLWD
-202 AQAALGRELEGG
+202 TQAALGRELKGG

-234 FERSTISGHWKHH
+234 YERSTLGGHWKHH

-268 SYLTE
+268 GYLTE

-281 GRDAH
+281 GKDGH

-305 ALDADLRLLG
+305 ALGGETRLLG
-315 FVYGTQQD
+315 FVYATQQD

-328 TRPRGGGWMQREE
+328 TRPRSGTWMQREE
-341 SYERSVLGAGLNL
+341 RYDRSVLGAGLNL
-354 SGKSQLAAREL
+354 NGKTALAAREL

-383 DGLVNRQRT
+383 DGLVNRQRMAA
-392 GPALNDR
+392 ALDDR
-399 NTRLDN
+399 NTRLNN

-410 QGSWQATD
+410 QGNWQATD
-418 WLQTTAALRWDHF
+418 WLQTTAELRWDRF
-431 DGSCRLLEAEAGG
+431 DGSCRLLGTETGG
-444 NECNRMQGR
+444 DECSRMQGR
-453 SHTSPKLGAL
+453 NQASPKLGAL
-463 AQLNAQTALR
+463 AQINPQTAVR

-481 LASDF
+481 LPSDF

-496 SANVFRQS
+496 SANIFRQI
-504 ELGVQWKPSAQWLID
+504 ELGVQWKPSSQWLLD
-519 AALYRITSSNEIR
+519 ASVYRITSSQEIR

-544 TVRKGAELQL
+544 TLRKGAELQL
-554 HWLPSRSWHI
+554 HWLPGRAWHL
-564 EWAYGRNRSEVTQ
+564 EWAYGLNRSEVTQ

-590 VPDYTSTLHARWMP
+590 VPEYTSTLHARWMP

-612 VLRHVGRAPINATN
+612 VLRHVGRSPINTSN
-626 TEWASSYH
+626 TEWAASYH
-634 WLDLGLQY
+634 WIDLGLQY
-642 RLPASLARNASL
+642 RLPASVARNASL
-654 NLWLRNAANTTYAS
+654 NLWLRNAADTRYAS
-668 TTTIIGGQRLV
+668 TTTLIGGQRLV

-685 SVQLGL
+685 SLQLGL

>member
-1 MNEKAQ
+1 MGCGCA
-7 GKLGAQRL
+7 GLLTGGA
-15 GTAAKL
+15 
-21 SMWSLGCTGLMAG
+21 W
-34 PVLAQTAKEG
+34 AQTAREG
-44 AAALPEVR
+44 NAALPEVLVR
-52 VTAQVKGQALDE
+52 AQVKGQALDE
-64 AQRAF
+64 AQRSF
-69 SVTELGRDE
+69 SVTEFGSDDI
-78 LREQPMQEVEALWN
+78 REQPRQEVEALWN

-122 GDVAATLDGIP
+122 GDVAATLDGIA

-158 NVYRGP
+158 NVHRGP

-189 DFDVSAGSYGLLD
+189 DVDVSAGSQGMLD

-228 ARPSSG
+228 ARPRSG
-234 FERSTISGHWKHH
+234 HGRSTISGTWKHH

-268 SYLTE
+268 GYLTE

-281 GRDAH
+281 GKDGH
-286 VVGDGAN
+286 VVGDGAD

-305 ALDADLRLLG
+305 ALDADTRLLG

-328 TRPRGGGWMQREE
+328 TRPRSGTWMQREE
-341 SYERSVLGAGLNL
+341 RYDRSVLGAGLNL
-354 SGKSQLAAREL
+354 NGKSQLVAREL

-383 DGLVNRQRT
+383 DGLVDRQRT
-392 GPALNDR
+392 AAALDDR
-399 NTRLDN
+399 NTRLN
-405 TALYG
+405 NMAFYG
-410 QGSWQATD
+410 EGGWQATG
-418 WLQTTAALRWDHF
+418 WLQTTAAMRWDHF
-431 DGSCRLLEAEAGG
+431 DGRCRLLGAETGG
-444 NECNRMQGR
+444 DECNRMQGR
-453 SHTSPKLGAL
+453 SHASPKLGAM
-463 AQLNAQTALR
+463 AQLDARTALR

-481 LASDF
+481 LPSDF
-486 AKYALRNSDL
+486 AKYALRNSEL
-496 SANVFRQS
+496 GANIFRQT
-504 ELGVQWKPSAQWLID
+504 ELGLQWKPSSQWLID
-519 AALYRITSSNEIR
+519 AAVYRVTSSNEIR

-544 TVRKGAELQL
+544 TLRKGAELQL
-554 HWLPSRSWHI
+554 HWLPGRSWHL
-564 EWAYGRNRSEVTQ
+564 EWAYGRNRSEITQ

-590 VPDYTSTLHARWMP
+590 VPEYTSTLHARWMP
-604 RSDITVHG
+604 RGDVTVHG
-612 VLRHVGRAPINATN
+612 VLRHVGRAPINAGN
-626 TEWASSYH
+626 TEWAGSYH

-642 RLPASLARNASL
+642 RLPASVARHASL
-654 NLWLRNAANTTYAS
+654 SLWLRNAANARYAS
-668 TTTIIGGQRLV
+668 TTTMIGGQRLV

-691 QFSL
+691 QLSL

>member
-1 MNEKAQ
+1 MGCGCA
-7 GKLGAQRL
+7 GLLTGGA
-15 GTAAKL
+15 
-21 SMWSLGCTGLMAG
+21 W
-34 PVLAQTAKEG
+34 AQTAREG
-44 AAALPEVR
+44 NAVLPEVLVR
-52 VTAQVKGQALDE
+52 AQVKGQALDQ
-64 AQRAF
+64 AQRSF
-69 SVTELGRDE
+69 SVTEFGSDDI
-78 LREQPMQEVEALWN
+78 REQPRQEVEALWN

-122 GDVAATLDGIP
+122 GDVAATLDGIA

-158 NVYRGP
+158 NVHRGP

-189 DFDVSAGSYGLLD
+189 DVDVSAGSQGMLD

-228 ARPSSG
+228 ARPRSG
-234 FERSTISGHWKHH
+234 HGRSTISGTWKHH

-268 SYLTE
+268 GYLTE

-281 GRDAH
+281 GKDGH
-286 VVGDGAN
+286 VVGDGAD

-305 ALDADLRLLG
+305 ALDADTRLLG

-328 TRPRGGGWMQREE
+328 TRPRSGTWMQREE
-341 SYERSVLGAGLNL
+341 RYDRSVLGAGLNL
-354 SGKSQLAAREL
+354 NGKRQLVASEL

-383 DGLVNRQRT
+383 DGLVDRRRT
-392 GPALNDR
+392 AAALDDR
-399 NTRLDN
+399 NTRLN
-405 TALYG
+405 NMAFYG
-410 QGSWQATD
+410 QGGWQATG

-431 DGSCRLLEAEAGG
+431 DGRCRLLGAETGG
-444 NECNRMQGR
+444 DECNRMQGR
-453 SHTSPKLGAL
+453 SHASPKLGAM
-463 AQLNAQTALR
+463 AQLDARTALR

-481 LASDF
+481 LPSDF
-486 AKYALRNSDL
+486 AKYALRNSEL
-496 SANVFRQS
+496 GANIFRQT
-504 ELGVQWKPSAQWLID
+504 ELGLQWKPSSQWLID
-519 AALYRITSSNEIR
+519 AAVYRVTSSNEIR

-544 TVRKGAELQL
+544 TLRKGAELQL
-554 HWLPSRSWHI
+554 HWLPGRSRHL
-564 EWAYGRNRSEVTQ
+564 EWVYGRNRSEITQ

-590 VPDYTSTLHARWMP
+590 VPEYTSTLHARWMP
-604 RSDITVHG
+604 RGDVTVHG
-612 VLRHVGRAPINATN
+612 VLRHVGRAPINAGN
-626 TEWASSYH
+626 TEWAGSYH

-642 RLPASLARNASL
+642 RLPASVARHTSL
-654 NLWLRNAANTTYAS
+654 SLWLRNAANARYAS
-668 TTTIIGGQRLV
+668 TTTMIGGQRLV

>member
-1 MNEKAQ
+1 MGCGCA
-7 GKLGAQRL
+7 GLLTGGA
-15 GTAAKL
+15 
-21 SMWSLGCTGLMAG
+21 W
-34 PVLAQTAKEG
+34 AQTAREG
-44 AAALPEVR
+44 NAALPEVLVR
-52 VTAQVKGQALDE
+52 AQVKGQALDE
-64 AQRAF
+64 AQRSF
-69 SVTELGRDE
+69 SVTEFGSDDI
-78 LREQPMQEVEALWN
+78 REQPRQEVEALWN

-122 GDVAATLDGIP
+122 GDVAATLDGIA

-158 NVYRGP
+158 NVHRGP

-189 DFDVSAGSYGLLD
+189 DVDVSAGSQGMLD

-228 ARPSSG
+228 ARPRSG
-234 FERSTISGHWKHH
+234 HGRSTISGTWKHH

-268 SYLTE
+268 GYLTE

-281 GRDAH
+281 GKDGH
-286 VVGDGAN
+286 VVGDGAD

-305 ALDADLRLLG
+305 ALDADTRLLG

-328 TRPRGGGWMQREE
+328 TRPRSGTWMQREE
-341 SYERSVLGAGLNL
+341 RYDRSVLGAGLNL
-354 SGKSQLAAREL
+354 NGKSQLVAREL

-383 DGLVNRQRT
+383 DGLVDRQRT
-392 GPALNDR
+392 AAALDDR
-399 NTRLDN
+399 NTRLSN
-405 TALYG
+405 MAFYG
-410 QGSWQATD
+410 QGGWQATG

-431 DGSCRLLEAEAGG
+431 DGRCRLLGAETGG
-444 NECNRMQGR
+444 DECNRMQGR
-453 SHTSPKLGAL
+453 SHASPKLGAM
-463 AQLNAQTALR
+463 AQLDARTALR

-481 LASDF
+481 LPSDF
-486 AKYALRNSDL
+486 AKYALRNSEL
-496 SANVFRQS
+496 GANIFRQT
-504 ELGVQWKPSAQWLID
+504 ELGLQWKPSSQWLID
-519 AALYRITSSNEIR
+519 AAVYRVTSSNEIR

-544 TVRKGAELQL
+544 TLRKGAELQL
-554 HWLPSRSWHI
+554 HWLPGRSWHL
-564 EWAYGRNRSEVTQ
+564 EWAYGRNRSEITQ

-590 VPDYTSTLHARWMP
+590 VPEYTSTLHARWMP
-604 RSDITVHG
+604 RGDVTVHG
-612 VLRHVGRAPINATN
+612 MLRHVGRAPINAGN
-626 TEWASSYH
+626 TEWAGSYH

-642 RLPASLARNASL
+642 RLPASVARHASL
-654 NLWLRNAANTTYAS
+654 SLWLRNAANARYAS
-668 TTTIIGGQRLV
+668 TTAMIGGQRLV

>member
-1 MNEKAQ
+1 MLRAGVQQ
-7 GKLGAQRL
+7 GLL
-15 GTAAKL
+15 T
-21 SMWSLGCTGLMAG
+21 MGCGCAGLLTGWAW
-34 PVLAQTAKEG
+34 AQTAREG
-44 AAALPEVR
+44 NAALPEVLVR
-52 VTAQVKGQALDE
+52 AQVKGQALDE
-64 AQRAF
+64 AQRSF
-69 SVTELGRDE
+69 SVTEFGSDDI
-78 LREQPMQEVEALWN
+78 REQPRQEVEALWN
-92 KVPGMHV
+92 KVPGMYV

-122 GDVAATLDGIP
+122 GDVAATLDGIS

-158 NVYRGP
+158 NVHRGP

-189 DFDVSAGSYGLLD
+189 DVDVSAGSQGMLD

-222 HSRGDG
+222 HSHGDG

-234 FERSTISGHWKHH
+234 HGRSTISGTWKHH

-268 SYLTE
+268 GYLTE

-281 GRDAH
+281 GKDGH

-305 ALDADLRLLG
+305 ALDADTRLLG

-328 TRPRGGGWMQREE
+328 TRPRSGTWMQREE
-341 SYERSVLGAGLNL
+341 RYDRSVLGAGLNL
-354 SGKSQLAAREL
+354 SGKSRLAAREL

-383 DGLVNRQRT
+383 DGLVNRRRT
-392 GPALNDR
+392 AAALDDR
-399 NTRLDN
+399 NTRLN
-405 TALYG
+405 NMALYG
-410 QGSWQATD
+410 QGSWQATG

-431 DGSCRLLEAEAGG
+431 DGRCRLLGAETGG
-444 NECNRMQGR
+444 DECNRMQGR
-453 SHTSPKLGAL
+453 SHASPKLGAM
-463 AQLNAQTALR
+463 AQLNPQTAVR

-481 LASDF
+481 LPSDF
-486 AKYALRNSDL
+486 AKYALRNSEL
-496 SANVFRQS
+496 GANIFRQT
-504 ELGVQWKPSAQWLID
+504 ELGLQWKPSSQWLID
-519 AALYRITSSNEIR
+519 AAVYRVTSSNEIR

-544 TVRKGAELQL
+544 TLRKGAELQL
-554 HWLPSRSWHI
+554 HWLPGRSWHL
-564 EWAYGRNRSEVTQ
+564 EWAYGRNRSEITQ

-583 LGQRVVA
+583 QGQRVVA
-590 VPDYTSTLHARWMP
+590 VPEYTSTLHARWMP
-604 RSDITVHG
+604 RGDVTVHG
-612 VLRHVGRAPINATN
+612 VLRHVGRAPINAGN
-626 TEWASSYH
+626 TEWAGSYH

-642 RLPASLARNASL
+642 RLPASVARHASL
-654 NLWLRNAANTTYAS
+654 SLWLRNAANARYAS
-668 TTTIIGGQRLV
+668 ITTMIGGQRLV

>member
-1 MNEKAQ
+1 MGCGCA
-7 GKLGAQRL
+7 GLLTGGA
-15 GTAAKL
+15 
-21 SMWSLGCTGLMAG
+21 W
-34 PVLAQTAKEG
+34 AQTAREG
-44 AAALPEVR
+44 NAALPEVLVR
-52 VTAQVKGQALDE
+52 AQVKGQALDE
-64 AQRAF
+64 AQRSF
-69 SVTELGRDE
+69 SVTEFGSDDI
-78 LREQPMQEVEALWN
+78 REQPRQEVEALWN

-122 GDVAATLDGIP
+122 GDVAATLDGIA

-158 NVYRGP
+158 NVHRGP

-189 DFDVSAGSYGLLD
+189 DVDVSAGSQGMLD

-228 ARPSSG
+228 ARPRSG
-234 FERSTISGHWKHH
+234 HGRSTISGTWKHH

-268 SYLTE
+268 GYLTE

-281 GRDAH
+281 GKDGH
-286 VVGDGAN
+286 VVGDGAD

-305 ALDADLRLLG
+305 ALDADTRLLG

-328 TRPRGGGWMQREE
+328 TRPRSGTWMQREE
-341 SYERSVLGAGLNL
+341 RYDRSVLGAGLNL
-354 SGKSQLAAREL
+354 NGKSQLVAREL

-383 DGLVNRQRT
+383 DGLVDRQRT
-392 GPALNDR
+392 AAALDDR
-399 NTRLDN
+399 NTRLSN
-405 TALYG
+405 MAFYG
-410 QGSWQATD
+410 QGGWQATG

-431 DGSCRLLEAEAGG
+431 DGRCRLLGAETGG
-444 NECNRMQGR
+444 DECNRMQGR
-453 SHTSPKLGAL
+453 SHASPKLGAM
-463 AQLNAQTALR
+463 AQLDARTALR

-481 LASDF
+481 LPSDF
-486 AKYALRNSDL
+486 AKYALRNSEL
-496 SANVFRQS
+496 GANIFRQT
-504 ELGVQWKPSAQWLID
+504 ELGLQWKPSSQWLID
-519 AALYRITSSNEIR
+519 AAVYRVTSSNEIR

-544 TVRKGAELQL
+544 TLRKGAELQL
-554 HWLPSRSWHI
+554 HWLPGRSWHL
-564 EWAYGRNRSEVTQ
+564 EWAYGRNRSEITQ

-590 VPDYTSTLHARWMP
+590 VPEYTSTLHARWMP
-604 RSDITVHG
+604 RGDVTVHG
-612 VLRHVGRAPINATN
+612 VLRHVGRAPINAGN
-626 TEWASSYH
+626 TEWAGSYH

-642 RLPASLARNASL
+642 RLPASVARHASL
-654 NLWLRNAANTTYAS
+654 SLWLRNAANARYAS
-668 TTTIIGGQRLV
+668 TTAMIGGQRLV